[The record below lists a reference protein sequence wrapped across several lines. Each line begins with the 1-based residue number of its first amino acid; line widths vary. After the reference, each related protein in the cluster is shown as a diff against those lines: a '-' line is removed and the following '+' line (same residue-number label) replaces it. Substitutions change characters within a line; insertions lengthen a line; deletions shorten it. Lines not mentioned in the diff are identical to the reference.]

1 MRAKAR
7 IFVLENWKV
16 EAGAGS
22 VGMTDV
28 TRYQFGK
35 LLDPTDN
42 LMMVGTHHLPH
53 GFLLGFYTIHPDIHS
68 IEVSSQSTD
77 VGFQSTDVG
86 FQHADVGFQHADVG
100 FQHADV
106 GLYVTEL
113 GFKHDHFRVK
123 PLNRRKYQVALIHAT
138 APETVM
144 SLYAIRQLDAIK
156 E

>member
-22 VGMTDV
+22 DGMTDV

-68 IEVSSQSTD
+68 IEVSSQST
-77 VGFQSTDVG
+77 
-86 FQHADVGFQHADVG
+86 DVGFQHADVG

-144 SLYAIRQLDAIK
+144 SLYAIHQADAIK

>member
-22 VGMTDV
+22 DGMTDV

-86 FQHADVGFQHADVG
+86 FQHADVG
-100 FQHADV
+100 
-106 GLYVTEL
+106 LYVTEL

-144 SLYAIRQLDAIK
+144 SLYAIHQSDAIK